1 MKKLKETV
9 LTKIEIKK
17 DDLKNHLENK
27 LKIDSIEI
35 NQFLN
40 TISDQNAILGYE
52 LPGFKTNKEESKRI
66 VFLEISII
74 NEKAITN
81 LLNTIYKIF
90 KQHAMIILMNQNEVK
105 HWIAFNR
112 NSLISD
118 KAKSTIPRKFFIT
131 KVIKSKKFLKKILNW
146 EQINLTSIDETF
158 DQIARIIYYFD
169 LQSDQKEIKPFKKVY
184 DWEYFSM
191 IFERNKCEAL
201 KTKLLKDKKKNG
213 TNNEKRELSQQLND
227 IENKL
232 RELNILINNKEN
244 MF

>member
-1 MKKLKETV
+1 MEKLKETV

-52 LPGFKTNKEESKRI
+52 LPASKTNKEESKRI

-90 KQHAMIILMNQNEVK
+90 KQDAMIILMNQNEAK

-169 LQSDQKEIKPFKKVY
+169 LQSDKKEIKPFKKVY

-191 IFERNKCEAL
+191 IFQRNKWETL
-201 KTKLLKDKKKNG
+201 KTKLLKDKKKNS

>member
-1 MKKLKETV
+1 MEKLKETV

-40 TISDQNAILGYE
+40 TISDQNVILGYE
-52 LPGFKTNKEESKRI
+52 LPGSKTNKEESKRI

-90 KQHAMIILMNQNEVK
+90 KQDAMIILMNQNEVK

-169 LQSDQKEIKPFKKVY
+169 LHSGENEIKPFKKVY

-191 IFERNKCEAL
+191 IFQRNKWETL

-232 RELNILINNKEN
+232 RELNILISRKEN

>member
-1 MKKLKETV
+1 MEKLKETV

-17 DDLKNHLENK
+17 DNLKNHLEK
-27 LKIDSIEI
+27 YLKIDPIEI

-40 TISDQNAILGYE
+40 TISDQNVILGYK
-52 LPGFKTNKEESKRI
+52 LPGYKTNKEERKKI

-74 NEKAITN
+74 NEKAISN

-191 IFERNKCEAL
+191 IFQRNKWETL
-201 KTKLLKDKKKNG
+201 KTKLLKDKKKNS